1 MGQYKVPQDVE
12 AEDKLIG
19 PLSLR
24 QFIYIIIAL
33 AWGGLMWRI
42 FTFNIVIMIIAIIPV
57 SGFFILLGV
66 GRRQEQSFE
75 NYFVAFVRFMFVPRI
90 RVWDKDTSHDMI
102 VKADEKKP
110 EIITEK
116 NVSRGSLEQL
126 ALIMDTHG
134 TAKDPTIQLQDEN
147 NQAAIYSQRV
157 LDPTQV
163 AIKAADR
170 PRTQRVTTQ
179 DDMLDAASTRS
190 NEVGE
195 LLENVEANIHDK
207 AVAEL
212 RKGLKANV
220 SVEPQTT
227 STASQP
233 QTSDAILKKAM
244 LQSGN
249 LTVQQ
254 LSNQA
259 NQQVLPEGQS
269 INIAPAKA
277 Q

>member
-24 QFIYIIIAL
+24 QFIYIIVAL

-42 FTFNIVIMIIAIIPV
+42 FSFNIILMIIAIIPV

-75 NYFVAFVRFMFVPRI
+75 NYFVALVRFAFIPRI
-90 RVWDKDTSHDMI
+90 RVWDKDISHEMI
-102 VKADEKKP
+102 VKTEEKKP
-110 EIITEK
+110 EVIKEK
-116 NVSRGSLEQL
+116 NVNKGSLQQL

-134 TAKDPTIQLQDEN
+134 TKKDPTIQLQDST
-147 NQAAIYSQRV
+147 NQAALYGQRI
-157 LDPTQV
+157 LDPSQI
-163 AIKAADR
+163 AGNIAEQ

-179 DDMLDAASTRS
+179 DDMLDTTSARS
-190 NEVGE
+190 NEVGQ
-195 LLENVEANIHDK
+195 LLENVETKIHDQALANMK
-207 AVAEL
+207 
-212 RKGLKANV
+212 KGL
-220 SVEPQTT
+220 QTSAQPAQT
-227 STASQP
+227 PAPVSQP

-244 LQSGN
+244 LQGAN

-254 LSNQA
+254 LSKQA
-259 NQQVLPEGQS
+259 NEQVIPEGQS
-269 INIAPAKA
+269 INISPV
-277 Q
+277 

>member
-42 FTFNIVIMIIAIIPV
+42 LGFNLIIMIIAILPV
-57 SGFFILLGV
+57 SSFFILLGV

-102 VKADEKKP
+102 VKAEIKTP
-110 EIITEK
+110 EIIQSK
-116 NVSRGSLEQL
+116 NVSRGSLAQL

-134 TAKDPTIQLQDEN
+134 AKKDPTIQLQDEN
-147 NQAAIYSQRV
+147 NQAAIYGQRV
-157 LDPTQV
+157 LDPSQIAGNV
-163 AIKAADR
+163 ADQ

-179 DDMLDAASTRS
+179 DDVLDNTSMRS

-195 LLENVEANIHDK
+195 LLENVEENIHTQAIANLK
-207 AVAEL
+207 
-212 RKGLKANV
+212 KGLQVAP
-220 SVEPQTT
+220 PQ
-227 STASQP
+227 APMQPQEVSQP
-233 QTSDAILKKAM
+233 QTPDAILKKAM
-244 LQSGN
+244 LQGGN

-254 LSNQA
+254 LSKQA
-259 NQQVLPEGQS
+259 NEQVIPEGQS
-269 INIAPAKA
+269 INIAST
-277 Q
+277 

>member
-24 QFIYIIIAL
+24 QFIYIIVAL

-42 FTFNIVIMIIAIIPV
+42 FSFNLIIMVVAIIPV

-75 NYFVAFVRFMFVPRI
+75 NYFVAIMRFMVVPRI
-90 RVWDKDTSHDMI
+90 RVWDKDTAHNMI
-102 VKADEKKP
+102 VREEAKQP
-110 EIITEK
+110 EVVISK
-116 NVSRGSLEQL
+116 NVSRGSLAQL

-134 TAKDPTIQLQDEN
+134 TKKDPTIQLQDES
-147 NQAAIYSQRV
+147 NQAVAYGQRV
-157 LDPTQV
+157 IDPSQV
-163 AIKAADR
+163 AGTIANQ

-179 DDMLDAASTRS
+179 DDMLDNASARS
-190 NEVGE
+190 NEVGQ
-195 LLENVEANIHDK
+195 LLENVEANIHDQALANIK
-207 AVAEL
+207 
-212 RKGLKANV
+212 KGLRVAPA
-220 SVEPQTT
+220 STT
-227 STASQP
+227 QAPPTVSQP

-244 LQSGN
+244 LQGNN

-254 LSNQA
+254 LSKQA
-259 NQQVLPEGQS
+259 NEQVLPEGQS
-269 INIAPAKA
+269 INIASA
-277 Q
+277 

>member
-42 FTFNIVIMIIAIIPV
+42 LGFNLIIMFIAIVPV

-75 NYFVAFVRFMFVPRI
+75 NYFVALVRFTFIPRI
-90 RVWDKDTSHDMI
+90 RLWDKDLAQDMI
-102 VKADEKKP
+102 VKDEPKKQ
-110 EIITEK
+110 EVITHK
-116 NVSRGSLEQL
+116 NVTKGSLQQL

-134 TAKDPTIQLQDEN
+134 AKKDPTIQLQDEN
-147 NQAAIYSQRV
+147 NQAAIYGQRV
-157 LDPTQV
+157 VDPSQV
-163 AIKAADR
+163 AGTAGSR
-170 PRTQRVTTQ
+170 PRTQRVTNQ
-179 DDMLDAASTRS
+179 DDVLDATSARS
-190 NEVGE
+190 NEVGQ
-195 LLENVEANIHDK
+195 LLEDVEANIHNQ
-207 AVAEL
+207 AVANIQ
-212 RKGLKANV
+212 KGLQAPNQAA
-220 SVEPQTT
+220 QTAV
-227 STASQP
+227 ASQP

-244 LQSGN
+244 LQSSN

-254 LSNQA
+254 LSKQA

-269 INIAPAKA
+269 INIAPA
-277 Q
+277 

>member
-12 AEDKLIG
+12 SEDKLIG

-42 FTFNIVIMIIAIIPV
+42 FSWNIIIMIIAILPV

-75 NYFVAFVRFMFVPRI
+75 NYFVALVRFTFVPRI
-90 RVWDKDTSHDMI
+90 RVWDKDTSTEMV
-102 VKADEKKP
+102 VKAEEKKP
-110 EIITEK
+110 EVITEK
-116 NVSRGSLEQL
+116 NVSRGSLERL

-134 TAKDPTIQLQDEN
+134 SQKDPTIQLQDESN
-147 NQAAIYSQRV
+147 NAAIISQRV
-157 LDPTQV
+157 IDPGQV
-163 AIKAADR
+163 AGGETSG
-170 PRTQRVTTQ
+170 PRTQRVATS
-179 DDMLDAASTRS
+179 DDVLDAESVRS
-190 NEVGE
+190 EQVGQ
-195 LLENVEANIHDK
+195 LLENVETNIHDQALANIK
-207 AVAEL
+207 
-212 RKGLKANV
+212 KGLKVAPQPQQS
-220 SVEPQTT
+220 SVQP
-227 STASQP
+227 SQP

-254 LSNQA
+254 LSKQA
-259 NQQVLPEGQS
+259 NEQVLPEGQA
-269 INIAPAKA
+269 INIAKA
-277 Q
+277 N